1 PSSSEM
7 TSLYIGRSDPTLP
20 RSEGLNSNNDGTER
34 GMGVNVQRR
43 DPVRRCYAYV
53 AHMKFLQFPDVNRT
67 EAFGRPRDRGR
78 GRCRGWLSLL
88 VVLGL
93 PGCGPPTW
101 QGGIHAQLA
110 WSHKGV
116 RVVEVPAESPARRA
130 DLREDDRILRIDGT
144 AIEGLPI
151 EAVHALL
158 SGPVGSTAT
167 VEVLRGS
174 TEVTLKIAR
183 EPYDTPN
190 QNTGVGF

>member
-43 DPVRRCYAYV
+43 GPVRRLYAYV
-53 AHMKFLQFPDVNRT
+53 AHMKFLQFPDENRT
-67 EAFGRPRDRGR
+67 LV
-78 GRCRGWLSLL
+78 LSGLL
-88 VVLGL
+88 SALITVS
-93 PGCGPPTW
+93 CGPPSW

-116 RVVEVPAESPARRA
+116 RVVEVPADSPSRRA
-130 DLREDDRILRIDGT
+130 DLREDDRILRVDGT

-151 EAVHALL
+151 EAVQKLL
-158 SGPVGSTAT
+158 SGQVGSTAT
-167 VEVLRGS
+167 LEVLRGA
-174 TEVTLKIAR
+174 EEITLKIAR
-183 EPYDTPN
+183 EPYETK
-190 QNTGVGF
+190 GVEF